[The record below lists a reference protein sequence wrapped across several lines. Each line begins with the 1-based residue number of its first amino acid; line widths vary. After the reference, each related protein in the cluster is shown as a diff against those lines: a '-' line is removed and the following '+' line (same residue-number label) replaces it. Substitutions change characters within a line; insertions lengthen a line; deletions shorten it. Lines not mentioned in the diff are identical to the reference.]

1 MSLASNLDKGG
12 PLLSIEVVR
21 GCVVE
26 LLGPDCEVQD
36 DDDLFDAG
44 LDSVRLMH
52 LAARFSRNGIDI
64 KFAELAESPS
74 VAGFWK
80 LLAARGERQQAIA
93 SECPSESALTHTA
106 PFDLTPVQHA
116 YWIGRRRDQV
126 LGGVGCHAYLEFDH
140 HEPLD
145 AARLELAARRLEERH
160 GMLRAVFTEDGQQQ
174 IFEHGAWR
182 GLVIHDLTTFLPD
195 VAQRQLEDVRHALSH
210 RLLAVEQGEV
220 FDFQLSLLPDGRSR
234 LHFNIDLLVC
244 DVLSM
249 QILLRD
255 LAQLYVHPDTPLP
268 AIRYSFHS
276 YLSDERTRRSGIRE
290 TSRAYWRVRL
300 PELPSGPQLPL
311 AKEPSKVGRPH
322 FTRRVARLSAAQW
335 KALGTAAR
343 AHGVTPAMALATAF
357 AEVLAAWSSQQRFL
371 LNLPL
376 FDRQPLHPDVPE
388 LVADFT
394 SLLLL
399 DVDVSDDRTFVEH
412 ALRVQKQFRTDV
424 DHASYS
430 GIEVL
435 RDLGHARADDAP
447 SAPVVFACNL
457 GSELVDDD
465 FRRSLGTFGWM
476 LSQTPQVWLD
486 HQVYESDGGLLLA
499 WDSVD
504 GLFAPGV
511 VDDMLASYE
520 RLLQWLAIEAANW
533 ALPLPSLIPERQ
545 LALRRQINLQGAA
558 GRDRTLHVAFFD
570 WASRDPSRAALF
582 VEGAPVSYGHI
593 ADRALHVAGWL
604 AEQGIVPGDCVG
616 VALPKGAEQVIA
628 VLGILAAGCAY
639 VPVGTQQPPNR
650 RARMLAS
657 AGARV
662 VLENLDCA
670 SQSPPLHRPV
680 EVQAQAIAYIIF
692 TSGSTGEP
700 KGVEV
705 THAAAANTIDDINE
719 RFRIGANDRAL
730 AVSALDF
737 DLSVYDIFGLLSV
750 GGALVIVSDASRR
763 DAYRWKELAHRHG
776 ITMWNSVP
784 TLFEMFLA
792 AVEDEST
799 TSEGDEHRVTG
810 IPASLRVVLLS
821 GDWVGLDLP
830 GRLAALAPSCRF
842 VALGGATEA
851 AIWSNA
857 FEVSRPLAP
866 DWRSIPY
873 GFPLRSQ
880 AYRVVDTRGRDCPDW
895 TPGELWIGGKGVA
908 AGYCGDPSKT
918 AEKFVTDNGCRWYR
932 TGDLGRYWADG
943 TLEFLGRLDHQVKVR
958 GHRIELGEVE
968 SALLAAP
975 DVGSAVVVAV
985 GDRNRRRLVAA
996 VTEAPGKRLAT
1007 GDLRDWLRQKLPD
1020 YMVPEHFE
1028 LLDRLPLT
1036 ANGKVDRGAL
1046 TSLLNIEPARVA
1058 QLEEPQTPAEKAIA
1072 NVWQQVLGTSQI
1084 GRDDSFFALGGDSLS
1099 ATRVVARLRADGM
1112 VGVDL
1117 ASLFATPHLRELAA
1131 MVAVAAEPRAH
1142 VAITPDL
1149 PERYK
1154 PFPLTE
1160 VQRAYRLGQ
1169 QRGLPLSGVSAHY
1182 YSEFDGVDVD
1192 LPRLERAWNQLVR
1205 RHDMLRA
1212 VIEDDEQQRILPHAP
1227 TYAISS
1233 ITVPES
1239 ASDSEVAAALAS
1251 MRDSMSHQVLDV
1263 SQWPVFDIRAVR
1275 YAGTRTRIGISL
1287 DNSLIDALSMMIV
1300 FVELDRLYRDPHAV
1314 LPPPTLSFRDYVVQ
1328 VAPEANDV
1336 IRAQEYWR
1344 GRLATLPP
1352 APQLPLSKDPAAIV
1366 APRFVRREG
1375 ALSAA
1380 QWQKLKDK
1388 AQRAG
1393 VTPATVLLACYAEI
1407 LSYWSGRQDLTV
1419 TVTLFD
1425 RREVHPEV
1433 GTVLGDFTSLMLAAY
1448 RGDCAATWLESLRRL
1463 QEQQWRDLDHRAA
1476 GGLWVLRELARVSKA
1491 PTAAVPVVFTS
1502 ALGLSKDVS
1511 LDLSVEF
1518 PQRVWGL
1525 TQTPQVW
1532 LDNKVY
1538 EAKGGLAFDWDA
1550 VDELFPAGMLDAA
1563 FDAYRRLLSW
1573 VVDADWSTPA
1583 PELLPHAQLE
1593 VRRRVNDTAADSPTH
1608 TLTSEFFHIA
1618 ATEPE
1623 RPALVA
1629 GEQTVSYGALA
1640 YRALQLSALL
1650 RERGVGVGDAVAITL
1665 PKGVGQ
1671 IVATLGALAAGATY
1685 VPVGVDQPLARRER
1699 IYALAGVKIGIT
1711 AGEAGSGAVSS
1722 LRLLDLCE
1730 ADAIAPLDR
1739 PVAVSVDTVA
1749 YVIFTSGSTGEPK
1762 GVEITHRAAMNTVDD
1777 INSRFSVG
1785 QNDRVLAVSALDFD
1799 LSVYDVFGLL
1809 SVGGSMVLVPEDAR
1823 RDAYHWL
1830 ELVCRHRVTIWNSVP
1845 MLMDMLLVATE
1856 GTHLPECFRLAM
1868 LSGDWIGLDLPA
1880 RLAAARPGCR
1890 LVGLGGATEA
1900 SIWSNAFEVQAVET
1914 HWRSIPYGFPLRNQC
1929 FRVAD
1934 SQGRD
1939 CPDWVAGELWIG
1951 GMGVA
1956 AGYRGDSE
1964 KTAAKFV
1971 QRDGQRWYR
1980 TGDLGRYWPDGTLE
1994 FLGRLDHQVKIRGY
2008 RIELGEI
2015 EHALQTHPDVQNAAV
2030 VTTGERAQRKLVG
2043 FVVARDGVA
2052 LTPVALVEFI
2062 AGRLPAHYIPSILR
2076 FAENLPLSPNGKVDR
2091 RALEALASADEGSAE
2106 EQQAPTGAVEAAVAS
2121 LWRELLG
2128 VAVVSRSDDFFAL
2141 GGDSLVASRFIARL
2155 RAEGIAGAELAK
2167 LFEQPTLRDFAA
2179 GLTLP
2184 LADDQHGAR
2193 PSRQLVPDTANRF
2206 EPFPLTEVQ
2215 QAYWVGRR
2223 AEMPLGGVGA
2233 HFYCEFDDAF
2243 TDLPRLTDAWN
2254 QLVARHDMLRAVF
2267 DDSGTQRVLAEV
2279 PRFDI
2284 SVVDLPESA
2293 TQAQLDAAL
2302 ADLRQSLSHHVLDV
2316 CNWPVFDVRAV
2327 RYGAGRMR
2335 VAVSLDNLTLDGFS
2349 MMRLFDELAR
2359 LYRDPNALS
2368 PPPNI
2373 SFRDFVTQSCT
2384 QPAGLEA
2391 AQTYWRERDLPPAP
2405 QLALA
2410 LEPDSLG
2417 VPRFSRRELRVAA
2430 SEWDA
2435 IKATARR
2442 HGITPSV
2449 ALLAAYA
2456 EVLGAWSGRRD
2467 LTLTL
2472 TLFDR
2477 REAHPDIDQ
2486 VLGDFTSI
2494 LLVAYEP
2501 QVGERWLDSARR
2513 LQAQLWRDLDN
2524 RDAPGIWVLRERA
2537 RAGAQAS
2544 FPVVFT
2550 SVIGLAREV
2559 CDALPWPDWSI
2570 SQTPQVWLDHQVIER
2585 DGGAILTWDAIEALF
2600 PHGALD
2606 ESFSSYAR
2614 LLEWLANGSW
2624 EEPLPT
2630 LASSAMPGRRVAAPL
2645 PRAAP
2650 SRAEQDA
2657 EPSGLVE
2664 LSLAAIWSDLLG
2676 FPVTGRE
2683 QNFFTL
2689 GGDSLLATRL
2699 AQTVQR
2705 EFGVELSLR
2714 EFFTTPTIAAI
2725 GAAITRRAG
2734 RTQSG
2739 FVARAQHQTDTEL
2752 MEDGTL

>member
-1 MSLASNLDKGG
+1 MSLASRLEKGDF
-12 PLLSIEVVR
+12 LFAVDEVR
-21 GCVVE
+21 ACVVD
-26 LLGPDCEVQD
+26 LLEPNCEVRD
-36 DDDLFDAG
+36 EDDLFDAG

-52 LAARFSRNGIDI
+52 LAARLSRIGFDI
-64 KFAELAESPS
+64 RFAELAESPS
-74 VAGFWK
+74 IAGICQ
-80 LLAARGERQQAIA
+80 LLAARDGRSPLPA
-93 SECPSESALTHTA
+93 SERHSEHLFNDTA

-140 HEPLD
+140 DEPID
-145 AARLELAARRLEERH
+145 AARLELAVRRLEERH

-174 IFEHGAWR
+174 ILEHGAWR
-182 GLVIHDLTTFLPD
+182 GLVIRDLATSPPE
-195 VAQRQLEDVRHALSH
+195 VVQRQLDDARQSLSH
-210 RLLAVEQGEV
+210 RLLAVEHGEV

-255 LAQLYVHPDTPLP
+255 LAQLYLDADEPLP
-268 AIRYSFHS
+268 AIGYGFPS
-276 YLSDERTRRSGIRE
+276 YLSDERARRSNARE
-290 TSRAYWRVRL
+290 TSRAYWRARL
-300 PELPSGPQLPL
+300 PELPSGPQLAL
-311 AKEPSKVGRPH
+311 AKDPAKIGRPR
-322 FTRRVARLSAAQW
+322 FTRRVARLSPVQW
-335 KALGTAAR
+335 KALATAAR

-357 AEVLAAWSSQQRFL
+357 SEVLAAWSSQQRFL

-376 FDRQPLHPDVPE
+376 FDRQALHPEVPL

-399 DVDVSDDRTFVEH
+399 EVDLRDERSFVEH
-412 ALRVQKQFRTDV
+412 ALRVQKQFRNDV

-430 GIEVL
+430 GVEVL
-435 RDLGHARADDAP
+435 RDLGHLSAGNAA

-457 GSELVDDD
+457 GDELVDDE
-465 FRRSLGTFGWM
+465 FRRSLGAFGWM

-504 GLFAPGV
+504 GLLAPGV

-520 RLLQWLAIEAANW
+520 RLLQWLAGPEGNW
-533 ALPLPSLIPERQ
+533 GSPLPSLIPERQ
-545 LALRRQINLQGAA
+545 LAIRRDINLPGTPIPE
-558 GRDRTLHVAFFD
+558 RLLHAAFFD
-570 WASRDPSRAALF
+570 WARREPSRVAVFAD
-582 VEGAPVSYGHI
+582 GAPLSYEYV
-593 ADRALHVAGWL
+593 ANRALQVAGWL
-604 AEQGIVPGDCVG
+604 VAQGVLPGDCVG
-616 VALPKGAEQVIA
+616 IALPKGPAQIIA
-628 VLGILAAGCAY
+628 VLAILAAGCAY
-639 VPVGTQQPPNR
+639 VPVGTQQPADR
-650 RARMLAS
+650 RSRMLAS
-657 AGARV
+657 AAVRV
-662 VLENLDCA
+662 VIESLDAA
-670 SQSPPLHRPV
+670 SHTQALACPV
-680 EVQAQAIAYIIF
+680 EVQTGVRAYVIF

-705 THAAAANTIDDINE
+705 THAAAANTVDDINE
-719 RFRIGANDRAL
+719 RFSVGPNDRVL

-750 GGALVIVSDASRR
+750 GGALVIVPEDARR
-763 DAYRWKELAHRHG
+763 DAYRWKELACRHG
-776 ITMWNSVP
+776 VTVWNTVP

-792 AVEDEST
+792 AAADES
-799 TSEGDEHRVTG
+799 SAGEGEARGPSMQT
-810 IPASLRVVLLS
+810 SLRLVLLS

-830 GRLAALAPSCRF
+830 GRLQALNPTCRF

-857 FEVSRPLAP
+857 FEVSQPLPA

-873 GFPLRSQ
+873 GFPLRAQ
-880 AYRVVDTRGRDCPDW
+880 AYRVVDGRGRDCPDW

-908 AGYCGDPSKT
+908 AGYCGDRSKT
-918 AEKFVTDNGCRWYR
+918 AEKFVTSDGSRWYR
-932 TGDLGRYWADG
+932 TGDMGRYWADG
-943 TLEFLGRLDHQVKVR
+943 TLEFLGRLDQQVKVR
-958 GHRIELGEVE
+958 GHRIELGEIE

-975 DVGSAVVVAV
+975 GVGSAVVVAV
-985 GDRNRRRLVAA
+985 GDRNRRRLMAA
-996 VTEAPGKRLAT
+996 VTAAPGHQLAT
-1007 GDLRDWLRQKLPD
+1007 NELGDWLQHKLPE

-1028 LLDRLPLT
+1028 LLDCLPLT
-1036 ANGKVDRGAL
+1036 ANGKVDRVSL
-1046 TSLLNIEPARVA
+1046 TSLLGVEASRGAKVEA
-1058 QLEEPQTPAEKAIA
+1058 PQTATESAIA
-1072 NVWQQVLGTSQI
+1072 AVWQQVLGCSQI

-1099 ATRVVARLRADGM
+1099 ATRVVARLRADG
-1112 VGVDL
+1112 VAGVDL
-1117 ASLFATPHLRELAA
+1117 AALFATPKLRELAA
-1131 MVAVAAEPRAH
+1131 LVVVAAEPEAAAT
-1142 VAITPDL
+1142 VLPDL
-1149 PERYK
+1149 AARYE

-1169 QRGLPLSGVSAHY
+1169 QKGLPLSGVSAHY
-1182 YSEFDGVDVD
+1182 YSELDGADVD
-1192 LPRLERAWNQLVR
+1192 LPRLEQAWNQLVR

-1212 VIEDDEQQRILPHAP
+1212 VIEGDEQQRILQSVPR
-1227 TYAISS
+1227 YAIVS
-1233 ITVPES
+1233 
-1239 ASDSEVAAALAS
+1239 SEVPAEASALEVAES
-1251 MRDSMSHQVLDV
+1251 LCAMRDAMSHQVLDV
-1263 SQWPVFDIRAVR
+1263 ARWPVFDIRAVR
-1275 YAGTRTRIGISL
+1275 YAGNRTRIGISL

-1300 FVELDRLYRDPHAV
+1300 FVELDRLYREPHSV
-1314 LPPPTLSFRDYVVQ
+1314 VDSPTLSFRDYVVQ
-1328 VAPEANDV
+1328 VAPEAADV
-1336 IRAQEYWR
+1336 RRAQEYWR
-1344 GRLATLPP
+1344 DRLAMLPP
-1352 APQLPLSKDPAAIV
+1352 SPQLTLCKDPATIA

-1375 ALSAA
+1375 ALRVE
-1380 QWQKLKDK
+1380 QWQKLKGK

-1393 VTPATVLLACYAEI
+1393 VTPATVLLACYCEV
-1407 LSYWSGRQDLTV
+1407 LSYWSGRQDLSV

-1448 RGDCAATWLESLRRL
+1448 RGDCSVAWLETLRRL

-1476 GGLWVLRELARVSKA
+1476 GGLWVLRELARASKV

-1511 LDLSVEF
+1511 LDLSDKF

-1538 EAKGGLAFDWDA
+1538 ESKGGLAFDWDA
-1550 VDELFPAGMLDAA
+1550 VEELFPAGMLDDA
-1563 FDAYRRLLSW
+1563 FDAYRSLLSW
-1573 VVDADWSTPA
+1573 VVDADWSNPTPQ
-1583 PELLPHAQLE
+1583 LLPHPQLE
-1593 VRRRVNDTAADSPTH
+1593 VRRRVNDTASDLPAQ
-1608 TLTSEFFHIA
+1608 TLTSEFFRIA
-1618 ATEPE
+1618 ATDPE
-1623 RPALVA
+1623 RLALIA
-1629 GEQTVSYGALA
+1629 GEQTITYGALA
-1640 YRALQLSALL
+1640 QRALQVGARLQN
-1650 RERGVGVGDAVAITL
+1650 RGIGVGEAVAITL
-1665 PKGVGQ
+1665 PKGVDQ

-1685 VPVGVDQPLARRER
+1685 VPVGVDQPAPRRER
-1699 IYALAGVKIGIT
+1699 ICGLARVKVGIT
-1711 AGEAGSGAVSS
+1711 AGEIGSSDGSTLQLINLSDADGAT
-1722 LRLLDLCE
+1722 
-1730 ADAIAPLDR
+1730 PLER
-1739 PVAVSVDTVA
+1739 PVAVPVDTVA

-1777 INSRFSVG
+1777 INARFAVG
-1785 QNDRVLAVSALDFD
+1785 RDDRVLAVSALDFD

-1809 SVGGSMVLVPEDAR
+1809 SVGGALVLVPEDAR

-1830 ELVCRHRVTIWNSVP
+1830 ELVRRHRVTIWNSVP

-1856 GTHLPECFRLAM
+1856 GTQLPECFRLAL
-1868 LSGDWIGLDLPA
+1868 LSGDWIGLDLPG
-1880 RLAAARPGCR
+1880 RLAASRPGCR
-1890 LVGLGGATEA
+1890 LIGLGGATEA
-1900 SIWSNAFEVQAVET
+1900 SIWSNAFEVHEVDP
-1914 HWRSIPYGFPLRNQC
+1914 HWRSVPYGFPLRNQS
-1929 FRVAD
+1929 FRVVD

-1951 GMGVA
+1951 GKGVA
-1956 AGYRGDSE
+1956 AGYRGDAE

-1971 QRDGQRWYR
+1971 QRDGERWYR

-2015 EHALQTHPDVQNAAV
+2015 EHALQTHPDVQSAAV
-2030 VTTGERAQRKLVG
+2030 VTTGERAQRRLVG
-2043 FVVARDGVA
+2043 FVVARGGAA
-2052 LTPVALVEFI
+2052 LTTDALVEFI
-2062 AGRLPAHYIPSILR
+2062 ADRLPAHYIPSAVRL
-2076 FAENLPLSPNGKVDR
+2076 AEHLPLSANGKVDR
-2091 RALEALASADEGSAE
+2091 RALETLASAAEGCTE
-2106 EQQAPTGAVEAAVAS
+2106 EQQAPTGALEETIAS
-2121 LWRELLG
+2121 LWRDLLG
-2128 VAVVSRSDDFFAL
+2128 ADVVARTDDFFAL
-2141 GGDSLVASRFIARL
+2141 GGDSLVASRFIARM
-2155 RAEGIAGAELAK
+2155 RADGIAGAELAK
-2167 LFEQPTLRDFAA
+2167 LFEQPLLKDFAA
-2179 GLTLP
+2179 SLTLRQ
-2184 LADDQHGAR
+2184 ADDEHGR
-2193 PSRQLVPDTANRF
+2193 GPSRHLVPDTANRF

-2223 AEMPLGGVGA
+2223 SEMPLGGVGA
-2233 HFYCEFDDAF
+2233 HFYCEFDDTF
-2243 TDLPRLTDAWN
+2243 TDLLRLTDAWN
-2254 QLVARHDMLRAVF
+2254 RLVARHDMLRAVF
-2267 DDSGTQRVLAEV
+2267 DDSGTQRVLADV
-2279 PRFDI
+2279 RRFEI
-2284 SVVDLPESA
+2284 SVVDIDQAA

-2302 ADLRQSLSHHVLDV
+2302 ADLRQSLSHQVLDV
-2316 CNWPVFDVRAV
+2316 CKWPVFDIRAV

-2349 MMRLFDELAR
+2349 MMQLFDELAR
-2359 LYRDPNALS
+2359 LYRDADTS
-2368 PPPNI
+2368 PPPTV
-2373 SFRDFVTQSCT
+2373 SFRDFVMQSCT
-2384 QPAGLEA
+2384 EPAGLEA
-2391 AQTYWRERDLPPAP
+2391 AQTYWRERQLPPAP

-2410 LEPDSLG
+2410 VEPDSLG
-2417 VPRFSRRELRVAA
+2417 APRFSRREVRVGAA
-2430 SEWDA
+2430 QWDV

-2456 EVLGAWSGRRD
+2456 EVLGTWSGRRD

-2477 REAHPDIDQ
+2477 REAHPEIDQ

-2501 QVGERWLDSARR
+2501 RVGEPWLESARR
-2513 LQAQLWRDLDN
+2513 LQAQLWRDLDH

-2537 RAGAQAS
+2537 RAGAPAS

-2585 DGGAILTWDAIEALF
+2585 DGGAILTWDAVDALF
-2600 PHGALD
+2600 PERALD
-2606 ESFSSYAR
+2606 ESFASYAR
-2614 LLEWLANGSW
+2614 LLKWLADGRW
-2624 EEPLPT
+2624 EESLPALT
-2630 LASSAMPGRRVAAPL
+2630 SSVAPGPHVATISS
-2645 PRAAP
+2645 RAEA

-2657 EPSGLVE
+2657 EPSSSVE
-2664 LSLAAIWSDLLG
+2664 LSLAAIWSELLG

-2699 AQTVQR
+2699 AQTVKR

-2734 RTQSG
+2734 RKQSG